1 MAHYLVTGGAG
12 FIGSHLCD
20 ALIRQGHQVRILD
33 NFSTGRWE
41 NIHPKAAVVCG
52 DVANPIIVRHV
63 LRGMDGVFHLAAVA
77 SVQKSNEAWYATHR
91 TNISAT
97 VGIFEGVAQEA
108 ARLKKDAPAPVV
120 YASSAAVYGAA
131 GGYALTEDDPTNPLT
146 AYGVDKLACE
156 HHARIGGI
164 IHGIPSAG
172 FRFFNVYGSR
182 QDPRS
187 PYSGVISIFADRA
200 VCGREITVFGDG
212 RQVRDFIHVSD
223 IVRFLLAGMEHASV
237 EAPVFNACTGR
248 ETDLNRLLDTI
259 GGIVGA
265 DPKRRTAG
273 ARPGDIVYSLGSPRK
288 AAAALGIEARKSLP
302 DGLADL
308 IASLGSARMAA

>member
-20 ALIRQGHQVRILD
+20 ALIRQGHTVRVLD

-41 NIHPKAAVVCG
+41 NIHPKATVVCG
-52 DVANPIIVRHV
+52 DVGNPVIVRHA
-63 LRGMDGVFHLAAVA
+63 LRDIDGVFHLAAVA

-97 VGIFEGVAQEA
+97 VGLFEGVAAEA
-108 ARLKKDAPAPVV
+108 ARLVRPVPVPVV

-131 GGYALTEDDPTNPLT
+131 GSRALTESDETVPLT

-156 HHARIGGI
+156 QHARIGGA

-187 PYSGVISIFADRA
+187 PYSGVISIFVDRA
-200 VCGREITVFGDG
+200 VNGQEIAVFGDG

-223 IVRFLLAGMEHASV
+223 IVRFLQAGMKNASAD
-237 EAPVFNACTGR
+237 APVFNACTGC
-248 ETDLNRLLDTI
+248 ETDLNRLIGTI
-259 GGIVGA
+259 GDIAAVR
-265 DPKRRTAG
+265 PKVRYAG
-273 ARPGDIVYSLGSPRK
+273 ARPGDIAYSLGDPGK
-288 AAAALGIEARKSLP
+288 AAAVLGVEARKSLAA
-302 DGLADL
+302 GLSDL
-308 IASLGSARMAA
+308 LTAFGIGRAAA

>member
-41 NIHPKAAVVCG
+41 NVHPKATVLCG
-52 DVANPIIVRHV
+52 DVANPIIVRHA
-63 LRGMDGVFHLAAVA
+63 LRGVDGVFHLAAVA

-108 ARLKKDAPAPVV
+108 ARLEMEAPVPVV

-131 GGYALTEDDPTNPLT
+131 DGRALTEQDETKPLT

-156 HHARIGGI
+156 QHARIGGS

-182 QDPRS
+182 QDPKS

-200 VCGREITVFGDG
+200 VKGEDVAVFGDG

-223 IVRFLLAGMEHASV
+223 IVRFLIAGMKHAAI

-248 ETDLNRLLDTI
+248 ETDLNRLLDTL
-259 GGIVGA
+259 GGIVGTP
-265 DPKRRTAG
+265 PKRRHREP
-273 ARPGDIVYSLGSPRK
+273 RPGDIAYSLGDPAK
-288 AAAALGIEARKSLP
+288 AAALLGVEARKPLSE
-302 DGLADL
+302 GLADL
-308 IASLGSARMAA
+308 VASLGSGRQAA